1 MVRYIREA
9 VLGSP
14 DGLPNRTAEAYLCTV
29 AFPLIAAGASFIW
42 PLGAPVFVLLAV
54 GLLLQVWT
62 IKLGVEAQAM
72 DCFDWSEEVPRPEGL
87 QVVAVR
93 VRLILFS
100 LLGGFAALLGFG
112 TMVGLEVQS
121 LIEAVLTPVVPA
133 VAIAALFSDTVL
145 KLLLT
150 LVTLIINPF
159 FDAARLLISFSRDDV
174 ARMYGRG
181 CLFMVENALYRS
193 VAGCKSLG
201 TFAKVDH
208 FFTED
213 RLQLKLK

>member
-1 MVRYIREA
+1 
-9 VLGSP
+9 
-14 DGLPNRTAEAYLCTV
+14 
-29 AFPLIAAGASFIW
+29 
-42 PLGAPVFVLLAV
+42 
-54 GLLLQVWT
+54 
-62 IKLGVEAQAM
+62 
-72 DCFDWSEEVPRPEGL
+72 
-87 QVVAVR
+87 
-93 VRLILFS
+93 
-100 LLGGFAALLGFG
+100 
-112 TMVGLEVQS
+112 MVGLEVQS